1 MRRLIR
7 WKAVA
12 ALLFFVALFALVW
25 ALFADTFI
33 RETTEEVASKSLGT
47 EVDIGWFHILETE
60 GAVELGGFQLADPFD
75 RTRNLFEFDSL
86 RLDLELIPLANSK
99 VVVERA
105 ALTGLRFNVPRAT
118 PAREYP
124 PGLSQNMM
132 AVVGDFTKQF
142 DVPPLSLLPVD
153 TVQAVIADPSQ
164 LRTVQ
169 AANAFSARADSGRA
183 KLRAGYEGLR
193 LQTTLDSSK
202 ALADRL
208 ARVNVR
214 DLAAAR
220 AAATDLRRGI
230 DTINKAKERVTA
242 LERSARAQLDSLNA
256 GLRALEAARQADYA
270 FARSLLKLPSFSG
283 PDLSR
288 SLFGAISIDRFQQA
302 LYWASVAREYAPPGL
317 MPREKAGPERLRM
330 AGTTVRFPVAEDVP
344 GFLVKQADFS
354 MSFGGAASTSNAF
367 RLSAQNITN
376 DPTLTR
382 RPMTFGGKGS
392 VALRDA
398 PMQVDIGGA
407 LDHATERMRDSVT
420 GTVQGIPLPDFRLP
434 GLPFSAALDRGS
446 VGLAFKLDGE
456 RLDGNWTLRSGGVS
470 WRPDSSRAL
479 NTKEQ
484 LVQRVLA
491 GVGELDVQAR
501 IGGTISAPT
510 LDVRSNVGDVLA
522 GRMRAIVGEEA
533 ARAEAKLRAEV
544 DRQVGPRIA
553 AARQQVAELQAQVDR
568 QVRDAQAQLD
578 AQKKVLQDKLSAI
591 RIPGLPGL

>member
-1 MRRLIR
+1 MKLIR

-12 ALLFFVALFALVW
+12 ALGFFLALFALLW

-33 RETTEEVASKSLGT
+33 RETTEEVASKALGT
-47 EVDIGWFHILETE
+47 EVDIGRFHILETE
-60 GAVELGGFQLADPFD
+60 GAVELGEFQLADPFD

-86 RLDLELIPLANSK
+86 RLDLEVAPLIDYK

-105 ALTGLRFNVPRAT
+105 ALTGLRFNVPRRT

-124 PGLSQNMM
+124 PGLSQNVRS
-132 AVVGDFTKQF
+132 VVGDFTKQF

-164 LRTVQ
+164 LKTVQ
-169 AANAFSARADSGRA
+169 AATAFSARTDSGRA
-183 KLRAGYEGLR
+183 TLRRGYEGLR
-193 LQTTLDSSK
+193 LQATLDSSK
-202 ALADRL
+202 ALAERL
-208 ARVNVR
+208 SRINVR
-214 DLAAAR
+214 DLNAAR
-220 AAATDLRRGI
+220 AAATDLRKGI

-242 LERSARAQLDSLNA
+242 LERSAKAQLDSLNA

-288 SLFGAISIDRFQQA
+288 SLFGAISLDRFQEA

-317 MPREKAGPERLRM
+317 MPRESPGPSRLRM

-354 MSFGGAASTSNAF
+354 MSFGGATSTNNAF
-367 RLSAQNITN
+367 RLSAQNLTN

-392 VALRDA
+392 VAMSGA

-407 LDHATERMRDSVT
+407 LDHATERMRDSVS

-446 VGLAFKLDGE
+446 VGLGFKLDGDK
-456 RLDGNWTLRSGGVS
+456 LQGSWTLRSGGVS

-484 LVQRVLA
+484 LLQRVLA
-491 GVGELDVQAR
+491 GIGELDVEAR
-501 IGGTISAPT
+501 IGGTLRAPT

-533 ARAEAKLRAEV
+533 AKAEAKLRAEV
-544 DRQVGPRIA
+544 DRQVGA
-553 AARQQVAELQAQVDR
+553 KVAEARRQVAELQSQVDQQLR
-568 QVRDAQAQLD
+568 EAQGQLD
-578 AQKKVLQDKLSAI
+578 AQKKVLQDKLSSI
-591 RIPGLPGL
+591 KIPGLPGL